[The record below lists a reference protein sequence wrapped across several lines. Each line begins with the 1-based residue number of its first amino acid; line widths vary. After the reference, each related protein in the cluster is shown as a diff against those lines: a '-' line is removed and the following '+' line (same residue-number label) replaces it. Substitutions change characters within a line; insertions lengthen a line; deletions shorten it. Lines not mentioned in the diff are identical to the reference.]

1 VGIPVGDTVSRLIAA
16 PALPS
21 QGGVDIQRFPSPI
34 PANRIRVASQTIT
47 QLADGVDIL
56 HPQRAQRASFL
67 FLHITCDLDGSGI
80 IGLEEL
86 AVRQFRDRNTEDRPG
101 EIDDR
106 HQIGD
111 DQNNV
116 LSDLR
121 PEAGSHGAL
130 ISGPSKPRKP
140 VVTL

>member
-1 VGIPVGDTVSRLIAA
+1 MPVGATVSRLSAA

-21 QGGVDIQRFPSPI
+21 QGGVDFQRFPLSI
-34 PANRIRVASQTIT
+34 PANRIRVTSQTIT
-47 QLADGVDIL
+47 QMADGVDIL
-56 HPQRAQRASFL
+56 HPQRASFL
-67 FLHITCDLDGSGI
+67 LLHITCDLDDSGI

-111 DQNNV
+111 DQNDV

-121 PEAGSHGAL
+121 PGAGSHGAL
-130 ISGPSKPRKP
+130 IFGMSKPRKP
-140 VVTL
+140 VVKL